1 MGTLI
6 ETRTQYVKRLDS
18 IKAMQKAQIDEKVE
32 AYRKQLEAQ
41 VDNTEVNKLQEVIAA
56 LDKVIS
62 FESQGTS
69 TDYVVREAAMNAT
82 PQHVEGRVGMAAILS
97 PERR

>member
-18 IKAMQKAQIDEKVE
+18 IKMMQKAQIDEKVE
-32 AYRKQLEAQ
+32 EYRKQLEAH

-69 TDYVVREAAMNAT
+69 TDYVVRDATMNVA
-82 PQHVEGRVGMAAILS
+82 PQHVEGRVGMATILS

>member
-18 IKAMQKAQIDEKVE
+18 IKMMQKAQIDEKVE

-69 TDYVVREAAMNAT
+69 TDYVARDATMNVAQ
-82 PQHVEGRVGMAAILS
+82 QHVEGRVGMPTILS